1 MANESF
7 DIRRSKKS
15 YIESPEQFV
24 VVLDQTVYLR
34 IVGQEGTY
42 TIMTATAGEDDG
54 EFRAFNDQSVINA
67 AAMRTSNRLELIP
80 SMKADFHSRPFVE
93 ICKCEFLSD
102 AYRAA
107 SIFFSELSASREAE
121 A

>member
-1 MANESF
+1 MASETF
-7 DIRRSKKS
+7 DIRRSRKS

-34 IVGQEGTY
+34 IVGQEGAY
-42 TIMTATAGEDDG
+42 TVMTATAGEDDG
-54 EFRAFNDQSVINA
+54 EFRAFNDQSVLNT
-67 AAMRTSNRLELIP
+67 AAMRASDRLELSP
-80 SMKADFHSRPFVE
+80 SMRADFHSRPFVE
-93 ICKCEFLSD
+93 ICKCDFLSD

-107 SIFFSELSASREAE
+107 TIFFSELSASPEAE